1 MALEVEV
8 EVQVAGGALLLLPLG
23 TVIIAII
30 NHAIKTSKQQH
41 THMTSGPWN
50 FHYRAQAVPF
60 QVISHQLQH
69 D

>member
-8 EVQVAGGALLLLPLG
+8 EVAGGALLLLPLG

-30 NHAIKTSKQQH
+30 NHVIKTSKQRH
-41 THMTSGPWN
+41 THLTSGSRN